1 MYDEHERNGESI
13 PCWLVKHPS
22 RHVEDVLETRAGDV
36 VVVGAGIAGL
46 SVAYHL
52 LRAGASVLVI
62 DKSAIGA
69 GETGRSS
76 AHLAD
81 ALDDRYYLL
90 EKAHGRD
97 GARLAAESHRAAIES
112 IAAIVEREQIAC
124 ELERVDGY
132 LYTYA
137 DESPGVIERELLA
150 ARRCGLRVEQVA
162 SAPVPFR
169 TGASLRFPNQAQL
182 DPMAYLAGLARAV
195 KRLGGRIVTDR
206 QVVHVENSTPLR
218 LHFADGARLTAEQ
231 LVVATNVPIHDLFAI
246 HTKQAAYR
254 SYVLGVGVPSNLL
267 GRALFW
273 DTQDPYHYLRWVGT
287 DLLLVGGED
296 HRVGQDGF
304 PLKRWLKLE
313 EWARSRI
320 PSVGEVRTCWSGQI
334 LEPADGLAFIGRNP
348 GLRRNSYIV
357 TGDSGNGLTHAAL
370 AGILISDLILGRA
383 NEWARVYDPARKP
396 KSLLAIGQYLR
407 ENGKVAKSYAAWLKP
422 ALKRDTP
429 IAPGTGEVLQRGLHK
444 LAVYVDK
451 AGKRHECSA
460 MCPHLGAVVRW
471 NAAERSWDCPAH
483 GSRFD
488 PYGHV
493 MAGPAP
499 RDLTRIGPAQRSAG
513 EAPAERADGEAAA
526 EE

>member
-1 MYDEHERNGESI
+1 MYDEHERNGESM

-22 RHVEDVLETRAGDV
+22 RHSDDGLETRNGDV
-36 VVVGAGIAGL
+36 IILGAGIAGL

-62 DKSAIGA
+62 DKAAIGA

-90 EKAHGRD
+90 EKAHGSN
-97 GARLAAESHRAAIES
+97 GARLAAQSHRAAIES
-112 IAAIVEREQIAC
+112 IATIVEREQIAC

-132 LYTYA
+132 LYSYL
-137 DESPGVIERELLA
+137 DESSAQIEREFQA
-150 ARRCGLRVEQVA
+150 ASRCGLRVELVE
-162 SAPVPFR
+162 SAPLPFR
-169 TGASLRFPNQAQL
+169 TGASLRFAQQAQL
-182 DPMAYLAGLARAV
+182 DPMAYLTGLAAAV

-206 QVVHVENSTPLR
+206 QVTQVEDGAPVRVQL
-218 LHFADGARLTAEQ
+218 ADGARVSADR
-231 LVVATNVPIHDLFAI
+231 LVVATNVPIHDVFAI

-296 HRVGQDGF
+296 HRVGQDAQ

-313 EWARSRI
+313 EWARSRL

-334 LEPADGLAFIGRNP
+334 LEPADGLAFIGQNP

-357 TGDSGNGLTHAAL
+357 TGDSGNGMTHGAL
-370 AGILISDLILGRA
+370 AGILISDLILGRE

-396 KSLLAIGQYLR
+396 KSLAAIGEYLR
-407 ENGKVAKSYAAWLKP
+407 ENGKVARSYAAWLKP
-422 ALKRDTP
+422 ALKHDTP
-429 IAPGTGEVLQRGLHK
+429 IAPGTGEVVQRGLRK

-451 AGKRHECSA
+451 ANTRHECSA
-460 MCPHLGAVVRW
+460 VCPHLGGLVRW

-493 MAGPAP
+493 MAGP
-499 RDLTRIGPAQRSAG
+499 
-513 EAPAERADGEAAA
+513 
-526 EE
+526 